1 MTYPPPQ
8 GGPGQWGPGQG
19 QGGPGQFGPPQQGFP
34 PPGYGPPGFGPPGF
48 GPPPKKSKAGLV
60 VGIVLGLVV
69 VIGGVVAILGFV
81 APGFFLSK
89 DVPINGPGIAD
100 PQAAVTTLVD
110 RLNRRDKSVT
120 DLMCQSS
127 SSEAQSRVRQLTSNV
142 GGGSEFRMVDA
153 PLGNSDA
160 VTARLQYKSR
170 FNPHEAASVQ
180 LRKGPDGFCVFSFD
194 K

>member
-19 QGGPGQFGPPQQGFP
+19 PGGPGQFGPPQQGFP
-34 PPGYGPPGFGPPGF
+34 PPGYGPP
-48 GPPPKKSKAGLV
+48 PKKSKAGLV
-60 VGIVLGLVV
+60 VGLILGLVV

-89 DVPINGPGIAD
+89 DVPINGASIAD
-100 PQAAVTTLVD
+100 PQVAVSTLVD
-110 RLNRRDKSVT
+110 KLNRKDKSVT

-127 SSEAQSRVRQLTSNV
+127 SSEAQSRVRQLTSKNS
-142 GGGSEFRMVDA
+142 GGSEFRIADPPV
-153 PLGNSDA
+153 GNPDL

-170 FNPHEAASVQ
+170 FNPNDAASVQ
-180 LRKGPDGFCVFSFD
+180 LRKGPDGFCVFSLD